1 MLNLRSKIAVLIFMV
16 CFITIAPIFDQGL
29 KYAHAADAAKLEIKK
44 LISVEIKDNEGGEL
58 TVGKN
63 KIKFM
68 PQSFTVKDGFIYAVN
83 RYEPLIAK
91 FKTDGTPVDVIKLKH
106 PADKKFDA
114 RFFIDIM
121 LDKENVIYLLEQS
134 TGTLRL
140 TDASGNIDNF
150 YMMTAREGAII
161 HRAWK
166 MPGSFFLVYDSG
178 LHNAYIRDI
187 KSKLIREEP
196 DKAGS
201 EFICEAGSLI
211 YSDRKLVILDE
222 NKGVFEAVITPAGGS
237 DEIASMAV
245 WKDAQSVTALDAD
258 AAGNFYFYV
267 EKKTGCSIDAVSE
280 KNKKFEV
287 KSFPVDKLTFL
298 NDATKN
304 CEAYEPGKLLVLYS
318 SGGNACLGEII
329 INGSK

>member
-1 MLNLRSKIAVLIFMV
+1 MLKFKAKFTALIFMV
-16 CFITIAPIFDQGL
+16 CFIINAQISGQNL
-29 KYAHAADAAKLEIKK
+29 NYAYAEDAKKIEVKKLTGIEIK
-44 LISVEIKDNEGGEL
+44 VNEGGDL
-58 TVGKN
+58 TVGKD

-83 RYEPLIAK
+83 RYEPLITK
-91 FKTDGTPVDVIKLKH
+91 FKTDGTPVEVIKLKH

-121 LDKENVIYLLEQS
+121 LDKDNVIYLLEQS

-150 YMMTAREGAII
+150 YMMTAKEGAVI

-187 KSKLIREEP
+187 KHKLIRQEP

-201 EFICEAGSLI
+201 EFICEADSLI
-211 YSDRKLVILDE
+211 YSDKKIVMLEER
-222 NKGVFEAVITPAGGS
+222 KGVFEAVITPAGGS
-237 DEIASMAV
+237 DEIASMNV
-245 WKDAQSVTALDAD
+245 WKDAQSVVALDAD
-258 AAGNFYFYV
+258 AAGNYYFYV

-280 KNKKFEV
+280 KDKKFEV
-287 KSFPVDKLTFL
+287 KSFPINRLTFL
-298 NDATKN
+298 DDATKN
-304 CEAYEPGKLLVLYS
+304 CEAYEPGKLIVLYS
-318 SGGNACLGEII
+318 DGNNACLGEIAI
-329 INGSK
+329 GDIK

>member
-1 MLNLRSKIAVLIFMV
+1 MFNFRSKITVLIFMF
-16 CFITIAPIFDQGL
+16 CFIISSKISGHGIN
-29 KYAHAADAAKLEIKK
+29 YAHAGDAIKLEVKK
-44 LISVEIKDNEGGEL
+44 LMSVEIKDNEGGEL
-58 TVGKN
+58 TLGKE

-91 FKTDGTPVDVIKLKH
+91 FKTDGTPVEVIKLKH

-121 LDKENVIYLLEQS
+121 LDKENIIYLLEQS

-140 TDASGNIDNF
+140 ADASGNIDNF
-150 YMMTAREGAII
+150 YMMTAKEGAII

-211 YSDRKLVILDE
+211 YSDQKLVMLDE

-245 WKDAQSVTALDAD
+245 WKDAQSVLALDAD
-258 AAGNFYFYV
+258 AAGNYYFYV
-267 EKKTGCSIDAVSE
+267 EKKTGCSIDVVSE
-280 KNKKFEV
+280 KNKKIEV
-287 KSFPVDKLTFL
+287 KSFAINKLDFL
-298 NDATKN
+298 SDATKN
-304 CEAYEPGKLLVLYS
+304 CEAYAPGKLMMLYS
-318 SGGNACLGEII
+318 DGRNACLGEIV
-329 INGSK
+329 INVLK

>member
-1 MLNLRSKIAVLIFMV
+1 MLNIRTKIAASIFTV
-16 CFITIAPIFDQGL
+16 CFIIGTQISGL
-29 KYAHAADAAKLEIKK
+29 NLKHAGAEESKKLEIKK

-58 TVGKN
+58 TLGKD

-91 FKTDGTPVDVIKLKH
+91 FKTDGTPVEAIKLKH
-106 PADKKFDA
+106 SSDKKFDA

-134 TGTLRL
+134 TATLRL
-140 TDASGNIDNF
+140 ADASGNIDNF
-150 YMMTAREGAII
+150 YMMTAKEGAIVN
-161 HRAWK
+161 RAWK
-166 MPGSFFLVYDSG
+166 MPGSFFLIYDKG

-187 KSKLIREEP
+187 KHKLIREEP

-201 EFICEAGSLI
+201 EFICEADSLI
-211 YSDRKLVILDE
+211 YSNGKIVMLEER
-222 NKGVFEAVITPAGGS
+222 KGVFEAVITPAGGS

-258 AAGNFYFYV
+258 QAGNYYFYV
-267 EKKTGCSIDAVSE
+267 ERKTGASIDAVSE

-287 KSFPVDKLTFL
+287 KSFAVDKLNFPE
-298 NDATKN
+298 DSTKN
-304 CEAYEPGKLLVLYS
+304 CEAYGPGKLIVLYS
-318 SGGNACLGEII
+318 DGKNACLGEIKI
-329 INGSK
+329 AGVK